1 MFEMTILEVLYTDEI
16 DKAIMNSRDSDE
28 NNFIEGDLLEL
39 INEETGNIIYCIL
52 SIHDSIPQD
61 SISLGQNLMDGLG
74 LAENDTV
81 SISLCKKNIT
91 KAKKIEIE
99 YESQEFDPSMLEFD
113 ENFRLKLVA
122 YLRKYYYNQ
131 INEIY
136 WPEYDARLSISFP
149 ELKNIGPPIGI
160 SDFNDEIIIKI
171 RPKTT
176 LSPFNAIL
184 AIDCSGSMH
193 RKDIKFSRMSNI
205 LDDLINIYDGKTTQ
219 HEELKEYLKSLRPKF
234 LIDPEKYAISRIDA
248 TLLAILM
255 FFNQKIS
262 RGLGEKCSILL
273 YSGRTKLFD
282 LEGKKTIFNATD
294 MANINVITN
303 LKSQITHSKD
313 LQLNHTIFHRVFIQ
327 LKELIEQYSEISKNP
342 IMILLLTDGKPEP
355 KDIDKPE
362 LIDEKINV
370 LRSYARQ
377 KKQQFAI
384 FTLGIGQEDQV
395 DSDLLSRIAQLGFG
409 EYHFPQDL
417 LELTTW
423 FENLAKEF
431 SISLQKI
438 ID

>member
-1 MFEMTILEVLYTDEI
+1 
-16 DKAIMNSRDSDE
+16 
-28 NNFIEGDLLEL
+28 
-39 INEETGNIIYCIL
+39 
-52 SIHDSIPQD
+52 
-61 SISLGQNLMDGLG
+61 
-74 LAENDTV
+74 
-81 SISLCKKNIT
+81 
-91 KAKKIEIE
+91 
-99 YESQEFDPSMLEFD
+99 
-113 ENFRLKLVA
+113 
-122 YLRKYYYNQ
+122 
-131 INEIY
+131 
-136 WPEYDARLSISFP
+136 
-149 ELKNIGPPIGI
+149 
-160 SDFNDEIIIKI
+160 
-171 RPKTT
+171 
-176 LSPFNAIL
+176 
-184 AIDCSGSMH
+184 
-193 RKDIKFSRMSNI
+193 
-205 LDDLINIYDGKTTQ
+205 
-219 HEELKEYLKSLRPKF
+219 
-234 LIDPEKYAISRIDA
+234 
-248 TLLAILM
+248 M